1 MNYEVGYKEY
11 CCISC
16 GFSWQD
22 MLDSQ
27 VGECPR
33 CGSKDTF
40 CSENTGSRVGLA
52 YDESTVWQLRKE
64 NRRLRAE
71 LIKEKH
77 VGMRPAALTAEL
89 NKLSPAE
96 RYLALQ
102 TIESF
107 IIQYDENQKDKDN
120 GNE

>member
-16 GFSWQD
+16 GFSWKD

-40 CSENTGSRVGLA
+40 CSENTDSRVGLV
-52 YDESTVWQLRKE
+52 YDESTVEQLRKE
-64 NRRLRAE
+64 NRRLRTE

-89 NKLSPAE
+89 SKLSPAE
-96 RYLALQ
+96 RYSALQ
-102 TIESF
+102 AIEAF
-107 IIQYDENQKDKDN
+107 IIRYRENLK
-120 GNE
+120 